1 MKDDPLFIVMAIAM
15 LAVVG
20 ILLFGIG
27 SFARGGEF
35 NKKYANKAM
44 RWRIIAQFLAV
55 VLIILFVL
63 IRVLLFVF
71 IPRVIVRYVL
81 FLFRCC

>member
-1 MKDDPLFIVMAIAM
+1 MAQDPLFIVMALAM

-27 SFARGGEF
+27 SFAKGGDF

-44 RWRIIAQFLAV
+44 RWRIAAQFFAV
-55 VLIILFVL
+55 VLI
-63 IRVLLFVF
+63 LLFVF
-71 IPRVIVRYVL
+71 LRRQTTGEG
-81 FLFRCC
+81 

>member
-1 MKDDPLFIVMAIAM
+1 MLRDDPFFLVIATIMLIVVA
-15 LAVVG
+15 

-44 RWRIIAQFLAV
+44 RWRIIAQFVAV
-55 VLIILFVL
+55 VLIVIFVL
-63 IRVLLFVF
+63 LR
-71 IPRVIVRYVL
+71 RGA
-81 FLFRCC
+81 

>member
-1 MKDDPLFIVMAIAM
+1 MAQDPLFIVMAIAM

-27 SFARGGEF
+27 SFAKGGDF

-44 RWRIIAQFLAV
+44 RWRIIAQFIAV
-55 VLIILFVL
+55 VLILA
-63 IRVLLFVF
+63 FVF
-71 IPRVIVRYVL
+71 
-81 FLFRCC
+81 FRQQATGEG

>member
-44 RWRIIAQFLAV
+44 RWRIIAQFIAV

-63 IRVLLFVF
+63 IRGGS
-71 IPRVIVRYVL
+71 
-81 FLFRCC
+81 

>member
-1 MKDDPLFIVMAIAM
+1 MAQDPLFIVMAIAM

-27 SFARGGEF
+27 SFAKGGDF

-44 RWRIIAQFLAV
+44 RWRIAAQFVAV
-55 VLIILFVL
+55 LLI
-63 IRVLLFVF
+63 LLFVF
-71 IPRVIVRYVL
+71 IRRQTTGEG
-81 FLFRCC
+81 